1 MLLTQLDIHMR
12 KNESRHRLYTFQKIN
27 SEWIVELN
35 VKYTATQLLE
45 DNIGENLGD
54 LGFDDNFL
62 DATSFKSFCSAKKT
76 L

>member
-45 DNIGENLGD
+45 DNIG
-54 LGFDDNFL
+54 
-62 DATSFKSFCSAKKT
+62 
-76 L
+76 